1 MELKGP
7 IYIFYQLTNF
17 YQNHRKY
24 VKSLSYNQLSGEII
38 SPVDAGAS
46 CNPVAMDPNGKMYYP
61 CGLIANS
68 MFNGNKGQ
76 GKIKSSL
83 TDSSTRVDS
92 FSNLRLLNPANTS
105 SDNKTYFFSETGIAW
120 PSDKARFKQTK
131 MPLDQITPPPN
142 WIARYPNYTTDN
154 LFDPQTDEH
163 FQVWMRTSWYP
174 TFRKLYSHY
183 DGEALAPGTYEVQ
196 MDLSK

>member
-1 MELKGP
+1 
-7 IYIFYQLTNF
+7 
-17 YQNHRKY
+17 
-24 VKSLSYNQLSGEII
+24 
-38 SPVDAGAS
+38 
-46 CNPVAMDPNGKMYYP
+46 
-61 CGLIANS
+61 
-68 MFNGNKGQ
+68 
-76 GKIKSSL
+76 
-83 TDSSTRVDS
+83 
-92 FSNLRLLNPANTS
+92 
-105 SDNKTYFFSETGIAW
+105 
-120 PSDKARFKQTK
+120 